1 MNQHC
6 HFHSY
11 FDSFLENKKKQKKK
25 RRVTHVVSM
34 SACHRNGSASTG
46 YAFPW
51 RCYTVSKQSL
61 IISHY
66 KSVLIGVDADDA
78 VALLCVPN
86 IGAFLVK
93 LNMHQQHDQTRPAH
107 RQSENRLIQ
116 SLNQVDIRTL
126 WLSHSHCTVPTRTAT
141 HRTFE
146 GVGALEFEAP
156 YLQYTHRNYT
166 KLQQTMRDVVWDH
179 VHAYHSSSWAEF
191 LYSQFRT
198 CAVNIDYDG
207 SSVRSVTEMTCMR
220 CHKEECTRR
229 RRVQRQSIAT
239 RVEYNWKFDFRPVN
253 AGLMSDVWMLAIPLL
268 AILRVIIRNT
278 ADRSVVEAEVVY
290 WARAIPQ
297 SSAQKQSI
305 MQHLQAHFDV
315 EVEFGSNERRKCF
328 LNIDASPRVH
338 YTITD
343 RSKRVE

>member
-1 MNQHC
+1 MAASH
-6 HFHSY
+6 HIALPLTK
-11 FDSFLENKKKQKKK
+11 DSPDD
-25 RRVTHVVSM
+25 
-34 SACHRNGSASTG
+34 SACTR

-51 RCYTVSKQSL
+51 RFYAVATKSL

-86 IGAFLVK
+86 IGAFLVE
-93 LNMHQQHDQTRPAH
+93 LNVRQEQDQTGPVH
-107 RQSENRLIQ
+107 RQTAHRLIQ
-116 SLNQVDIRTL
+116 LFNQVDIRTL
-126 WLSHSHCTVPTRTAT
+126 WLSHSHCTVPSRTAT

-156 YLQYTHRNYT
+156 DLQYTDRNYSR
-166 KLQQTMRDVVWDH
+166 LQQTMLDVVWDH
-179 VHAYHSSSWAEF
+179 VHAHLSSSWAEF
-191 LYSQFRT
+191 LYSHFRT
-198 CAVNIDYDG
+198 CTGGIDQDG
-207 SSVRSVTEMTCMR
+207 TSIRSVTEMICMR
-220 CHKEECTRR
+220 CHKNECTRQ

-239 RVEYNWKFDFRPVN
+239 RMECNLKFDFKLAN

-290 WARAIPQ
+290 WARGVEQ
-297 SSAQKQSI
+297 SCAQKQSI

-315 EVEFGSNERRKCF
+315 KVEFGSNERRWRF